1 MSSVGQAEGLR
12 RTPSPPPVARRTIL
26 LILIVIL
33 TNVAG
38 NFFLSTGMKGSAASP
53 LAALLNPYVAGGIVL
68 LILWTLSRMALLSRA
83 DLSYVL
89 PVTALGY
96 VLNAIAGRYL
106 LAESITVERWAGTV
120 LIVIGAALAGST
132 KPSTAAP

>member
-1 MSSVGQAEGLR
+1 
-12 RTPSPPPVARRTIL
+12 
-26 LILIVIL
+26 
-33 TNVAG
+33 
-38 NFFLSTGMKGSAASP
+38 
-53 LAALLNPYVAGGIVL
+53 
-68 LILWTLSRMALLSRA
+68 LLSRA